1 MKTISRYIAIFALIL
16 TGHTGIMLAQSAGNE
31 DVKAADIYSEG
42 LIDAMKSYMDAFG
55 NTKADNADAI
65 ITKVLDTLSPLIND
79 NEDIAHLY
87 QEVLRRYAALALDK
101 GNVNRWLELNKED
114 YLVTKQWYMKNPQK
128 FAKNMQSAMITMT
141 TCYIDEHR
149 WDDAEKMANDA
160 QMFLDNFEGLPDFK
174 RLENQFLIDYY
185 LACIWSARGHRNN
198 TLKFGNKAV
207 QDHIELEKTEGG
219 QNLYSEERAYLEDE
233 VLAKCRIGR

>member
-1 MKTISRYIAIFALIL
+1 MNVIRPYIAIFLLIL
-16 TGHTGIMLAQSAGNE
+16 TGHTYMAMAQSE
-31 DVKAADIYSEG
+31 REEIKSADIYSEG
-42 LIDAMKSYMDAFG
+42 LIDAMKNYMDIFG
-55 NTKADNADAI
+55 DTKADNADAI
-65 ITKVLDTLSPLIND
+65 ISKVLDTLTPLIND

-160 QMFLDNFEGLPDFK
+160 QMFLDRFEDLPEFK

-185 LACIWSARGHRNN
+185 LSYIWSARGHLKN
-198 TLKFGNKAV
+198 TLKFGRKAL
-207 QDHIELEKTEGG
+207 DEHIALEKSDGG
-219 QNLYSEERAYLEDE
+219 KEHYSEERAYLEDE
-233 VLAKCRIGR
+233 ILAKCRTGR